1 MKDLKANACPDI
13 KVFLIGNKVDLD
25 DKRVVMKE
33 TAENFQKEYELDYF
47 LETSAKTGMNAQE
60 IFIEAAKLLFNDYN
74 KIKGDK
80 GDKKKTG
87 EALKKNTAKKK
98 KKCC

>member
-13 KVFLIGNKVDLD
+13 KVFLIGNKIDLD

-33 TAENFQKEYELDYF
+33 TAENFQKDYDLDLF
-47 LETSAKTGMNAQE
+47 METSARTGMNAQE
-60 IFIEAAKLLFNDYN
+60 LFVEAAKLLFNDYN
-74 KIKGDK
+74 KYKG
-80 GDKKKTG
+80 KKKT
-87 EALKKNTAKKK
+87 EDILKTNIGKKK

>member
-60 IFIEAAKLLFNDYN
+60 IFIEAAKLLYNDYT
-74 KIKGDK
+74 KIK

-87 EALKKNTAKKK
+87 EVLKKNTAKKK

>member
-1 MKDLKANACPDI
+1 
-13 KVFLIGNKVDLD
+13 
-25 DKRVVMKE
+25 MKE

-60 IFIEAAKLLFNDYN
+60 IFIEAAKLLYNDYT
-74 KIKGDK
+74 KIK

-87 EALKKNTAKKK
+87 EVLKKNTAKKK